1 MDYAQTV
8 NRATD
13 AIQGL
18 KSSAFSEADEYQQS
32 FLGAASAKLEE
43 FETKGREILS
53 GDMGGVGVS
62 AAAYK
67 TFKWYQGSDDAATA
81 ASSAGGGASGA
92 GTAADTQVTTAVA
105 SGGVGPQAVNN
116 TVEGFSEDA
125 IADVAAGAS
134 EGIAGA
140 LAGAASAIPGL
151 GILAA
156 VGLGIDALVHLFEH
170 KKSPV
175 QQNVNPTTLA
185 APSQSLVASYSQ
197 ALPSF
202 DSMKDH
208 ASSVAAF

>member
-1 MDYAQTV
+1 MPVLT
-8 NRATD
+8 
-13 AIQGL
+13 L
-18 KSSAFSEADEYQQS
+18 
-32 FLGAASAKLEE
+32 
-43 FETKGREILS
+43 
-53 GDMGGVGVS
+53 
-62 AAAYK
+62 
-67 TFKWYQGSDDAATA
+67 
-81 ASSAGGGASGA
+81 
-92 GTAADTQVTTAVA
+92 
-105 SGGVGPQAVNN
+105 PQAVDN
-116 TVEGFSEDA
+116 TVETLDGDA
-125 IADVAAGAS
+125 IALIADVAAGAG

-140 LAGAASAIPGL
+140 LAGAAGAIPGL

-156 VGLGIDALVHLFEH
+156 IGVGIDALVHLFEH

>member
-18 KSSAFSEADEYQQS
+18 KSSAMGEADEYQQS
-32 FLGAASAKLEE
+32 FLGAAQAKLTE
-43 FETKGREILS
+43 FETKGRELLS
-53 GDMGGVGVS
+53 GDMAGVGIP
-62 AAAYK
+62 AAGVKVYR
-67 TFKWYQGSDDAATA
+67 WYQGSDDAATA
-81 ASSAGGGASGA
+81 ASSAGGASGA
-92 GTAADTQVTTAVA
+92 GAAADTQVTTAVA
-105 SGGVGPQAVNN
+105 GGGVGPQAVDN
-116 TVEGFSEDA
+116 TVEGFSDA
-125 IADVAAGAS
+125 IADTVAAGAG

-156 VGLGIDALVHLFEH
+156 VGVGIDALVHLFEH